1 MKRTIKKLL
10 LIFLKK
16 LAKSTVSKFKPTV
29 IAITGSVG
37 KTSTKEAIY
46 AVLSGYRVVRRT
58 ALNFNNEMGVPLTI
72 LGDWESISKPVF
84 FFWTKVILKSVFV
97 LIFGK
102 KEEYPDV
109 LVLEY
114 GADKQGDI
122 SYLLS
127 IAKPH
132 IGIVS
137 AIGTIPVHVENYSQ
151 GIESVAKEKGKVI
164 TELSPS
170 DFGILNFDDPWT
182 DRIVSKTKSHLLTFG
197 IKEGAN
203 VKISRISHIL
213 NDGKI
218 TGLGFK
224 LEQKGTSF
232 PVVLPDAFSI
242 SHAYACACAV
252 AVAEVFDINMV
263 DAAQEFSK
271 KYTPVY
277 GRSLILDGIKNT
289 QIIDE
294 SYNSSPLA
302 LETTLKTIKN
312 ATYAR
317 KVAVLGDMLEL
328 GEFSIKAHELAGEL
342 VRDCIDILI
351 TVGPRAKFIAE
362 RAIKKGLNKE
372 NVFVFDEVKEAGLKL
387 QEIIK
392 EGDLILIKG
401 SRAIGL
407 DSVVDEV
414 RKM

>member
-1 MKRTIKKLL
+1 MKRTIKNLL
-10 LIFLKK
+10 MIVLKK

-46 AVLSGYRVVRRT
+46 AVLSGYKVVRRT
-58 ALNFNNEMGVPLTI
+58 ALNFNNEIGVPLTI
-72 LGDWESISKPVF
+72 LGDWENISKPAC
-84 FFWTKVILKSVFV
+84 FFWTKVIFKSIFV
-97 LIFGK
+97 LIFVK
-102 KEEYPDV
+102 KEEYPNV

-132 IGIVS
+132 IGVIS

-151 GIESVAKEKGKVI
+151 GIESVAKEKGKIV
-164 TELSPS
+164 TELSPN

-182 DRIVSKTKSHLLTFG
+182 DKIISKTKTHILTFG
-197 IKEGAN
+197 TSEGAN
-203 VKISRISHIL
+203 VKISRINHIL

-232 PVVLPDAFSI
+232 PVVLPDAFSV

-271 KYTPVY
+271 KYAPVY

-302 LETTLKTIKN
+302 LETTLKTIKT

-317 KVAVLGDMLEL
+317 KIAVLGDMLEL
-328 GEFSIKAHELAGEL
+328 GEFSIKAHELAGEI
-342 VRDCIDILI
+342 VRDCVDVLI
-351 TVGPRAKFIAE
+351 TVGARAKFIAE
-362 RAIKKGLNKE
+362 RAIKKGFKKE
-372 NVFVFDEVKEAGLKL
+372 NVFVFDEAKEAGIKL